1 MKSGESIGKIIGS
14 GLFVTQVILI
24 ILQLL
29 GLVSLHWY
37 QIFMPSIIYLGLMS
51 VLLILIGINELVNGG
66 KK

>member
-1 MKSGESIGKIIGS
+1 MKLGEIIGS

-29 GLVSLHWY
+29 GLVSLYWY

-51 VLLILIGINELVNGG
+51 VPLILIGINELVNGG